1 SDANFIYRNENVLVG
16 FDELVNFITEEH

>member
-1 SDANFIYRNENVLVG
+1 DANFIYRNENVLVG

>member
-1 SDANFIYRNENVLVG
+1 IYRNENVLVG